1 MCNRE
6 TPPVHVLQFDDS
18 LVFISLPCSL
28 PSLRTT
34 FSVTDKKFT
43 ELRPLSTVRISS
55 SFIVFHR
62 LSSPVILLSCSNFL
76 PSTLS
81 HTRTLSIVRC
91 HTFNSLPVPGRH
103 PPTRSFIS
111 PSSRMMSVRVFLLS
125 FFVRELCPLTFFVSS
140 LPHSLFYCRFSTVLH
155 GPNACSLTTILCLV
169 GRAYGIYPLIL
180 HILYSRPC
188 GSVMYVIKR
197 LKM

>member
-1 MCNRE
+1 M
-6 TPPVHVLQFDDS
+6 
-18 LVFISLPCSL
+18 FISLSCSL

-43 ELRPLSTVRISS
+43 EPRPLSTVRISS

-125 FFVRELCPLTFFVSS
+125 SSFFFRPRAMPINVLCLLPAPLIILLSLFHCAAWPKCLFPDDYFVLSRACLRNLPSAFTHSIFSAMWISNVCNKTAQDLGNFSLS
-140 LPHSLFYCRFSTVLH
+140 LP
-155 GPNACSLTTILCLV
+155 
-169 GRAYGIYPLIL
+169 L
-180 HILYSRPC
+180 HILA
-188 GSVMYVIKR
+188 
-197 LKM
+197 L